1 MDAWIARHSGPGCY
15 ARRWY
20 GPEVRLPGMPEF
32 PTLARWYAKLGERPG
47 FQRWLAPPLT

>member
-1 MDAWIARHSGPGCY
+1 MTIADIVVGCY
-15 ARRWY
+15 ARRWF

-32 PTLARWYAKLGERPG
+32 PIAARWYAKLGERPG